1 MNVTLAPLVLRTTV
15 AGATFVSLFLL
26 TYTVASVPSVAPSY
40 LGIRG
45 LQRLRAVQRNGMFR
59 QLEPVLRWLGARIKP
74 LLNEGLRARIDRQ
87 VTLSGDFWGLLPEE
101 CVALTLFS
109 LLAGLSAGATYGAL
123 LERGFLYVILGGLVG
138 GMLPYLQLTG
148 IEQERR
154 KRVQNGLP
162 YVIDLLSLGLSAGLD
177 FPGAL
182 RQVIEKS
189 SSGSGDAL
197 IAELSLILQELE
209 VGKTRKQAL
218 EQLSLRVPCEV
229 VREFVGAVT
238 QAEERGNPLGHV
250 LEIQAE
256 ASRQRR
262 STRAEEAASRASVKM
277 LGPMVLVFASIL
289 LLIVS
294 PMFLQIQGAF
304 KADP

>member
-1 MNVTLAPLVLRTTV
+1 MTLAPLLLRGTISVT
-15 AGATFVSLFLL
+15 TFVALWLL
-26 TYTVASVPSVAPSY
+26 TYTVASVPSVQPSY

-45 LQRLRAVQRNGMFR
+45 LKRLRAERQSALFR
-59 QLEPVLRWLGARIKP
+59 QLEPLLRWLGARIDP
-74 LLNEGLRARIDRQ
+74 LLGAGLRARIDRQ
-87 VTLSGDFWGLLPEE
+87 VTLAGDYWGLRPEE
-101 CVALTLFS
+101 CVALTVFS
-109 LLAGLSAGATYGAL
+109 LLAGLGAGATYATL
-123 LERGFLYVILGGLVG
+123 LSRGFLYLVLGGMIG

-148 IEQERR
+148 VEQERR

-182 RQVIEKS
+182 RQVIDKS
-189 SSGSGDAL
+189 SSSGDAL
-197 IAELSLILQELE
+197 IEELNLILQELQ

-218 EQLSLRVPCEV
+218 EQFADRVPCEA
-229 VREFVGAVT
+229 VREFVASVS

-277 LGPMVLVFASIL
+277 LGPMVLVFGAIL

-294 PMFLQIQGAF
+294 PMFLQIQDAF
-304 KADP
+304 KAD

>member
-1 MNVTLAPLVLRTTV
+1 MNLAPLFLRATVSCTTF
-15 AGATFVSLFLL
+15 AALWLL
-26 TYTVASVPSVAPSY
+26 TYTVASVASAPPSY
-40 LGIRG
+40 LGVRG
-45 LQRLRAVQRNGMFR
+45 LKRLRAEQKSPLFR
-59 QLEPVLRWLGARIKP
+59 QLEPALRWLGSRLKP
-74 LLNEGLRARIDRQ
+74 LLSESFRARIDRQ
-87 VTLSGDFWGLLPEE
+87 ITLSGDFWGLMPEE

-109 LLAGLSAGATYGAL
+109 LLAGLSAGAVYGAL
-123 LERGFLYVILGGLVG
+123 LSRGFLYVILGGMVG
-138 GMLPYLQLTG
+138 FMLPYLQLTG

-182 RQVIEKS
+182 RQVVDKS
-189 SSGSGDAL
+189 SSGGDAL
-197 IAELSLILQELE
+197 VEELNLILQELQ

-218 EQLSLRVPCEV
+218 EQLAERVPCEA

-238 QAEERGNPLGHV
+238 QAEERGNPLGQV

-262 STRAEEAASRASVKM
+262 STRAEEAASKASVKM
-277 LGPMVLVFASIL
+277 LGPMVLVFAAIL

-294 PMFLQIQGAF
+294 PMFMQIQDAF
-304 KADP
+304 RAD

>member
-1 MNVTLAPLVLRTTV
+1 MSLAPLFLRATISLTTF
-15 AGATFVSLFLL
+15 ATLFLL
-26 TYTVASVPSVAPSY
+26 TYTVASVPSAAPSY
-40 LGIRG
+40 LGVRG
-45 LQRLRAVQRNGMFR
+45 LKRLRAEQKNALFR
-59 QLEPVLRWLGARIKP
+59 QIEPVLRWLGARLDP
-74 LLNEGLRARIDRQ
+74 LLGDSFRARVDRQ
-87 VTLSGDFWGLLPEE
+87 ITLSGDFWGLQPAE
-101 CVALTLFS
+101 CVALTIFS
-109 LLAGLSAGATYGAL
+109 LLAGLSAGAVYGAL
-123 LERGFLYVILGGLVG
+123 LSRGFLYVILGGMVG

-182 RQVIEKS
+182 RQVIDKS
-189 SSGSGDAL
+189 SSSGDAL
-197 IAELSLILQELE
+197 IEELNLILQELQ

-218 EQLSLRVPCEV
+218 EQLVVRVPCEV

-262 STRAEEAASRASVKM
+262 STRAEEAASKASVKM
-277 LGPMVLVFASIL
+277 MGPMVLVFAAIL

-294 PMFLQIQGAF
+294 PMFMQIQDAF
-304 KADP
+304 KTD

>member
-1 MNVTLAPLVLRTTV
+1 MSVAPLLLRATV
-15 AGATFVSLFLL
+15 SVTTFVALWLL
-26 TYTVASVPSVAPSY
+26 GYTVASVPSVQPSY
-40 LGIRG
+40 LGVRG
-45 LQRLRAVQRNGMFR
+45 LKRRRAEERNALFR
-59 QLEPVLRWLGARIKP
+59 QLEPGLRWLGARIAP
-74 LLNEGLRARIDRQ
+74 LLGEGVRARIDRQ
-87 VTLSGDFWGLLPEE
+87 ITLSGDFWGLRAEE
-101 CVALTLFS
+101 CVALTILSFG
-109 LLAGLSAGATYGAL
+109 AGISAGALYGAL
-123 LERGFLYVILGGLVG
+123 LSRGALYVIVGGLIG

-148 IEQERR
+148 VEQERR

-182 RQVIEKS
+182 RQVIDKS
-189 SSGSGDAL
+189 SSGSDAL
-197 IAELSLILQELE
+197 IEELSLILQELQ

-218 EQLSLRVPCEV
+218 EQLAERVPCEA

-262 STRAEEAASRASVKM
+262 STRAEEAASRASVKI
-277 LGPMVLVFASIL
+277 LGPMVLVFAAIL

-294 PMFLQIQGAF
+294 PMFFQIQDSFMAN
-304 KADP
+304 

>member
-1 MNVTLAPLVLRTTV
+1 MSLAPFVLRATISCTTFVTLW
-15 AGATFVSLFLL
+15 LL
-26 TYTVASVPSVAPSY
+26 TYSVASVPTVTPSY
-40 LGIRG
+40 LGVRG
-45 LQRLRAVQRNGMFR
+45 LKRKRAEQKNDLFR
-59 QLEPVLRWLGARIKP
+59 QLEPLLRWLGARIDPFLSEPFKT
-74 LLNEGLRARIDRQ
+74 RIDRQ
-87 VTLSGDFWGLLPEE
+87 VTLSGDFWGLLPAE
-101 CVALTLFS
+101 CVALTLLS
-109 LLAGLSAGATYGAL
+109 MLAGLGAGAAYGAL
-123 LERGFLYVILGGLVG
+123 LSRGPLYVILGGMIG

-182 RQVIEKS
+182 RQVVDKS
-189 SSGSGDAL
+189 SSSGDAL
-197 IAELSLILQELE
+197 IEELNLILQELQ

-218 EQLSLRVPCEV
+218 EQLGQRVPCEV

-238 QAEERGNPLGHV
+238 QAEERGNPLGQV

-277 LGPMVLVFASIL
+277 LGPMVLVFAAIL

-294 PMFLQIQGAF
+294 PMFMQIQDAF
-304 KADP
+304 KTD

>member
-1 MNVTLAPLVLRTTV
+1 MSLAPFLLRVTISCTTF
-15 AGATFVSLFLL
+15 ATLFLV
-26 TYTVASVPSVAPSY
+26 TYTVASVPSALPSY
-40 LGIRG
+40 LGVRG
-45 LQRLRAVQRNGMFR
+45 LKRLRAEQKNGLFR
-59 QLEPVLRWLGARIKP
+59 SIEPILRWLGARIRP
-74 LLNEGLRARIDRQ
+74 LLSDTFRGRIDRQ
-87 VTLSGDFWGLLPEE
+87 ITLSGDFWGLQPEE
-101 CVALTLFS
+101 CVALTIFS
-109 LLAGLSAGATYGAL
+109 LLAGLSAGAVYGTL
-123 LERGFLYVILGGLVG
+123 LSRGFLYVLLGGMIG

-182 RQVIEKS
+182 RQVIDKS
-189 SSGSGDAL
+189 SSSGDAL
-197 IAELSLILQELE
+197 IEELNLILQELQ

-218 EQLSLRVPCEV
+218 EQLVTRVPCEV

-277 LGPMVLVFASIL
+277 LGPMVLVFAAIL

-294 PMFLQIQGAF
+294 PMFLQIQDAF
-304 KADP
+304 QGD

>member
-1 MNVTLAPLVLRTTV
+1 MNLAPLFLRVTVSCTTF
-15 AGATFVSLFLL
+15 ATLWLL
-26 TYTVASVPSVAPSY
+26 TYTVASVPSVQPSY
-40 LGIRG
+40 LGVRG
-45 LQRLRAVQRNGMFR
+45 LKRLRALQQNALFR
-59 QLEPVLRWLGARIKP
+59 QIEPVLRWLGARIQP
-74 LLNEGLRARIDRQ
+74 LLSDGVRARIDRQ
-87 VTLSGDFWGLLPEE
+87 ITLSGDFWGLQAEE
-101 CVALTLFS
+101 CVALAVVS
-109 LLAGLSAGATYGAL
+109 LLAGLSAGAVYGAL
-123 LERGFLYVILGGLVG
+123 LSRGFLYVILGGMVG

-148 IEQERR
+148 VEQERR

-182 RQVIEKS
+182 RQVIDKS
-189 SSGSGDAL
+189 SSGGDAL
-197 IAELSLILQELE
+197 IEELNLILQELQ
-209 VGKTRKQAL
+209 VGKTRRQAL
-218 EQLSLRVPCEV
+218 EQLADRVPCEV
-229 VREFVGAVT
+229 VREFVGAIT

-277 LGPMVLVFASIL
+277 LGPMVLVFAAIL

-294 PMFLQIQGAF
+294 PMFLQIQDSF
-304 KADP
+304 KTN

>member
-1 MNVTLAPLVLRTTV
+1 MSVAPLLLRATVSVTTFI
-15 AGATFVSLFLL
+15 ALWLL
-26 TYTVASVPSVAPSY
+26 GYTVASVPSVQPSY
-40 LGIRG
+40 LGVRG
-45 LQRLRAVQRNGMFR
+45 LKRRRAEERNALFR
-59 QLEPVLRWLGARIKP
+59 QLEPGLRWLGARIAP
-74 LLNEGLRARIDRQ
+74 LLGDGFRARIDRQ
-87 VTLSGDFWGLLPEE
+87 ITLSGDFWGLRPEE
-101 CVALTLFS
+101 CVALTILSFV
-109 LLAGLSAGATYGAL
+109 AGTSAGALYGAL
-123 LERGFLYVILGGLVG
+123 LSRGALYVIVGGLIG

-148 IEQERR
+148 VEEERR

-182 RQVIEKS
+182 RQVIDKS
-189 SSGSGDAL
+189 SSGSDAL
-197 IAELSLILQELE
+197 IEELNLILQELQ

-218 EQLSLRVPCEV
+218 EQLAERVPCEA

-262 STRAEEAASRASVKM
+262 STRAEEAASRASVKI
-277 LGPMVLVFASIL
+277 LGPMVLVFAAIL

-294 PMFLQIQGAF
+294 PMFFQIQDSFMAN
-304 KADP
+304 

>member
-1 MNVTLAPLVLRTTV
+1 MSLAPFVLRATISCTTFVTLW
-15 AGATFVSLFLL
+15 LL
-26 TYTVASVPSVAPSY
+26 TYSVASVPTVTPSY
-40 LGIRG
+40 LGVRG
-45 LQRLRAVQRNGMFR
+45 LKRKRAEQKNDLFR
-59 QLEPVLRWLGARIKP
+59 QLEPLLRWLGARIDPFLSEPVKT
-74 LLNEGLRARIDRQ
+74 RIDRQ
-87 VTLSGDFWGLLPEE
+87 VTLSGDFWGLLPAE
-101 CVALTLFS
+101 CVALTLLS
-109 LLAGLSAGATYGAL
+109 MLAGLGAGAAYGAL
-123 LERGFLYVILGGLVG
+123 LSRGPLYVILGGMIG

-182 RQVIEKS
+182 RQVVDKS
-189 SSGSGDAL
+189 SSSGDAL
-197 IAELSLILQELE
+197 IEELNLILQELQ

-218 EQLSLRVPCEV
+218 EQLGQRVPCEV

-238 QAEERGNPLGHV
+238 QAEERGNPLGQV

-262 STRAEEAASRASVKM
+262 STRAESVIAA
-277 LGPMVLVFASIL
+277 
-289 LLIVS
+289 
-294 PMFLQIQGAF
+294 
-304 KADP
+304 

>member
-1 MNVTLAPLVLRTTV
+1 MTLAPLLLRTTISLT
-15 AGATFVSLFLL
+15 TFVALWLL
-26 TYTVASVPSVAPSY
+26 SYTVASVPSVQPSY
-40 LGIRG
+40 LGVRG
-45 LQRLRAVQRNGMFR
+45 LRRLRAEQQNALFR
-59 QLEPVLRWLGARIKP
+59 QLEPVLRWLGARIAP
-74 LLNEGLRARIDRQ
+74 LLGESLRSRIDRQ
-87 VTLSGDFWGLLPEE
+87 ITLAGDFWGLKPEE

-109 LLAGLSAGATYGAL
+109 LLAGLAAGATYGAL
-123 LERGFLYVILGGLVG
+123 LSRGFLYVILGGMVG
-138 GMLPYLQLTG
+138 VMLPYLQLTG

-182 RQVIEKS
+182 RQVIDKS
-189 SSGSGDAL
+189 SSGRDAL
-197 IAELSLILQELE
+197 IEELSLILQELQ
-209 VGKTRKQAL
+209 VGRTRKQAL
-218 EQLSLRVPCEV
+218 EQLAERVPCEA

-262 STRAEEAASRASVKM
+262 STRAEEAAARASVKM
-277 LGPMVLVFASIL
+277 LGPMVLVFGAIL
-289 LLIVS
+289 LLIVC
-294 PMFLQIQGAF
+294 PMFIQIQDAF
-304 KADP
+304 RAD

>member
-1 MNVTLAPLVLRTTV
+1 MLAPLFLRATISVT
-15 AGATFVSLFLL
+15 TFVALWLL
-26 TYTVASVPSVAPSY
+26 SYTVASVPSVQPSY
-40 LGIRG
+40 LGVRG
-45 LQRLRAVQRNGMFR
+45 LKRLRAERSSALFR
-59 QLEPVLRWLGARIKP
+59 QLEPFLRWLGARLRP
-74 LLNEGLRARIDRQ
+74 LLGEGFRARIDRQ
-87 VTLSGDFWGLLPEE
+87 ITLSGDFWGLQPEE
-101 CVALTLFS
+101 CVALTILS
-109 LLAGLSAGATYGAL
+109 LLMGLSAGAAYGAL
-123 LERGFLYVILGGLVG
+123 LSRGFLYVVLGGMVG
-138 GMLPYLQLTG
+138 AMLPYLQLTG

-182 RQVIEKS
+182 RQVIDKS
-189 SSGSGDAL
+189 SSSGDAL
-197 IAELSLILQELE
+197 IEELNLILQELQ

-218 EQLSLRVPCEV
+218 EQLAERVPCEA
-229 VREFVGAVT
+229 VREFVGSVT

-277 LGPMVLVFASIL
+277 LGPMVLVFAAIL

-294 PMFLQIQGAF
+294 PMFLQIQDAF
-304 KADP
+304 SAD

>member
-1 MNVTLAPLVLRTTV
+1 MNPALALLRGALSLTAFFTLW
-15 AGATFVSLFLL
+15 LFG
-26 TYTVASVPSVAPSY
+26 YTVASVPATAPNR
-40 LGIRG
+40 LGVRG
-45 LQRLRAVQRNGMFR
+45 LRRVRTEQTNPLFR
-59 QLEPVLRWLGARIKP
+59 QLEPTLRWLGGRIRP
-74 LLNEGLRARIDRQ
+74 LLSEPFRERVDRQ
-87 VTLSGDFWGLLPEE
+87 LTLSGDFWGLVPEE
-101 CVALTLFS
+101 FVALTVVSWLT
-109 LLAGLSAGATYGAL
+109 GLSIGATTAAITGRGAL
-123 LERGFLYVILGGLVG
+123 YLILGGTVG
-138 GMLPYLQLTG
+138 AMLPYLQLSG
-148 IEQERR
+148 LEQERR

-182 RQVIEKS
+182 RQVVDKS
-189 SSGSGDAL
+189 TDGKDAL
-197 IAELSLILQELE
+197 IEELHLILQELQ

-218 EQLSLRVPCEV
+218 EQLAERVPCEV

-277 LGPMVLVFASIL
+277 LGPMVLVFGAIL
-289 LLIVS
+289 LLIAS
-294 PMFLQIQGAF
+294 PMFLTIQDAF
-304 KADP
+304 RAD

>member
-1 MNVTLAPLVLRTTV
+1 MSLAPLFLRATISLT
-15 AGATFVSLFLL
+15 TFVTLWLL
-26 TYTVASVPSVAPSY
+26 TYTVASVPTTQPSY
-40 LGIRG
+40 LGVRG
-45 LQRLRAVQRNGMFR
+45 LKRLRAERTSVLFR
-59 QLEPVLRWLGARIKP
+59 QLEPLLRWLGARVNP
-74 LLNEGLRARIDRQ
+74 LLGEGFRSRVDRQ
-87 VTLSGDFWGLLPEE
+87 ITLAGDFWGLQPEE
-101 CVALTLFS
+101 CVALTICS
-109 LLAGLSAGATYGAL
+109 LLAGLSAGAVYGAL
-123 LERGFLYVILGGLVG
+123 LSRGFLYVVLGGMVG
-138 GMLPYLQLTG
+138 VMLPYLQLTG

-182 RQVIEKS
+182 RQVIDKS
-189 SSGSGDAL
+189 SSSGDAL
-197 IAELSLILQELE
+197 IEELNLVLQELQ

-218 EQLSLRVPCEV
+218 EQLADRVPCEV
-229 VREFVGAVT
+229 VREFVGSVT

-277 LGPMVLVFASIL
+277 LGPMVLVFAAIL

-294 PMFLQIQGAF
+294 PMFLQIQDAF
-304 KADP
+304 KAD